1 MTPTLLIDLDDTLLD
16 NNIDTFLP
24 AYLQALSRELAPL
37 AEPKRLIDIL
47 IAATGKMVENTRP
60 DCMLKEVFDDAFYPA
75 LGVKVSAVQGSIEK
89 FYAEVFPTLK
99 KLTRPRPEAIRM
111 VEQAFE
117 RGYQLVIA
125 TNPLFPLTANL
136 QRLEWAGLPAD
147 KYPFALVTSFENY
160 HFAKPQPAFYAEVLA
175 RLGWPEGP
183 VVMVGNDLYRD
194 IAASRKLGLAAFWL
208 TENGVTPPD
217 GPEGPTT
224 RGRLSDLIPWLEI
237 TPAPVLQ
244 PDYRPVSAMLAVLR
258 STPAVLDTLCR
269 DLPSEAWTRRP
280 EPDGWSPTEI
290 LCHLRDVEKEV
301 NLPRVQLLMEQN
313 NPFLAGKDTD
323 PWAVQR
329 RYIRQDGLQALH
341 KFTGARL
348 ELLDLLGA
356 IQPEDWNRPARH
368 AIFGLTRLAE
378 LVGIN
383 AGHDRLHVRQ
393 VESAITA
400 NS

>member
-24 AYLQALSRELAPL
+24 AYLQALSIELAPL
-37 AEPKRLIDIL
+37 AEPKRLIDAL
-47 IAATGKMVENTRP
+47 IAATGKMIKNTQP
-60 DCMLKEVFDDAFYPA
+60 DCTLKEVFEEAFYPA

-89 FYAEVFPTLK
+89 FYSEVFPTLK

-125 TNPLFPLTANL
+125 TNPVFPQTAIL

-147 KYPFALVTSFENY
+147 QYRFTLVTSFENF
-160 HFAKPQPAFYAEVLA
+160 HFAKPQPAYYAEILA

-183 VVMVGNDLYRD
+183 VVMVGDDLGRD

-208 TENGVTPPD
+208 TRSGKTVPD
-217 GPEGPTT
+217 EPEAPTAS
-224 RGRLSDLIPWLEI
+224 GSLADLIPWLEN
-237 TPAPVLQ
+237 TPVPVLQ
-244 PDYRPVSAMLAVLR
+244 PDYNRTSAMLAVLR
-258 STPAVLDTLCR
+258 STPAVLDTLSR
-269 DLPSEAWTRRP
+269 DLPSQAWTKRP
-280 EPDGWSPTEI
+280 EPDEWSPTEI

-301 NLPRVQLLMEQN
+301 NLPRVQLLLEQN

-323 PWAVQR
+323 PWAEQR
-329 RYIRQDGLQALH
+329 HYIRQDGMQALF
-341 KFTGARL
+341 KFTAARL
-348 ELLDLLGA
+348 ELLDLLET

-368 AIFGLTRLAE
+368 AIFGPTRLAE

-393 VESAITA
+393 VERAISATF
-400 NS
+400 